1 MLLWSRTQAASTGI
15 MWLNSLLS
23 PLKATPRVTF
33 NGLLRYEDC
42 RCVMSLLLNET
53 HTHLGVGERN
63 TSRPDAHIPSVN
75 SQFIFGPI
83 RHVCDVVT
91 FFIFFNLVILSVVLL
106 EFMDHFQ
113 MYDPFSRNHWSLF
126 DCALGISYI

>member
-1 MLLWSRTQAASTGI
+1 MVKNASRIDWNNVVEFSPFTTES
-15 MWLNSLLS
+15 NSSSYFQWAIALRGLS
-23 PLKATPRVTF
+23 VRNVFAPQR
-33 NGLLRYEDC
+33 D
-42 RCVMSLLLNET
+42 S